1 MMPDDRLL
9 VGTDTSDDAGVYRLD
24 EETALVQSIDVIT
37 PIVDDP
43 YDFGYIAAINALSD
57 IYAMGGTPLTAMTFL
72 AFLLAALLIASGV
85 VKVRSGQRAGLGL
98 LPGTLVELVGAVVL
112 AGSAM
117 ATGRLPAWAV
127 VAALG
132 IFFASSLHHVGRLRA
147 IRRRREES
155 EGGRLAAYV
164 KYLSASDETT

>member
-1 MMPDDRLL
+1 
-9 VGTDTSDDAGVYRLD
+9 
-24 EETALVQSIDVIT
+24 
-37 PIVDDP
+37 
-43 YDFGYIAAINALSD
+43 
-57 IYAMGGTPLTAMTFL
+57 MTFL